1 MKKGTKTMIL
11 KTIGWAAQRNLS
23 HEPDRLALKTACEK
37 HGVRYEEFIATGFG
51 EMPFIDASDN
61 PFCFDGLI
69 PCGTQQLMTQLADH
83 WLVFFDDVNFS
94 VETCIA
100 KYGAHAV
107 NHAGKIINY
116 TELAGF
122 ASGDW
127 FVRPNQCTKKFNG
140 GLYPA
145 CELQGLVR
153 EDNTPWDGKVLVSE
167 PIDIETEWRLFV
179 VDREVV
185 AGSQYRSK
193 GTLKVEANV
202 PAGVSQFAGHM
213 CEIWT
218 PCDLFVIDVCLVG
231 GNYYVVELNAF
242 NCAGFYAS
250 DVDAIVRAVA
260 RHFEIERDQSR

>member
-1 MKKGTKTMIL
+1 MTLVK
-11 KTIGWAAQRNLS
+11 IGWAAQRNQA
-23 HEPDRLALKTACEK
+23 HEPDRLALKAACEK
-37 HGVRYEEFIATGFG
+37 HGVRYEEFINTGYG

-69 PCGTQQLMTQLADH
+69 PCGTQQLMTQLASH
-83 WLVFFDDVNFS
+83 PLVFFNDVNFS

-107 NHAGKIINY
+107 NHAGKIIDH

-122 ASGDW
+122 TAGDW

-140 GLYPA
+140 GVYPA
-145 CELQGLVR
+145 SQLNDLVSA
-153 EDNTPWDGKVLVSE
+153 DNTPWDGKVLVSE

-179 VDREVV
+179 VDRKVV

-193 GTLKVEANV
+193 GALKVAANV
-202 PAGVSQFAGHM
+202 PPEVSQFAERM

-218 PCDLFVIDVCLVG
+218 PCDLFVIDICLVN
-231 GNYYVVELNAF
+231 GNYHIVELNAF

-260 RHFEIERDQSR
+260 RHFEA